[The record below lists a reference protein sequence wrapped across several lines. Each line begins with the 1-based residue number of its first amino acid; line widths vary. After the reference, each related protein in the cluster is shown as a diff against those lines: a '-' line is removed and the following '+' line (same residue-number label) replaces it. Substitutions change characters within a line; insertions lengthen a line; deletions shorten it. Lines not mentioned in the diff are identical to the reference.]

1 MKKRTDR
8 ITALYCR
15 LSRDDEQE
23 GISGSIKNQQS
34 ILEKYAKEN
43 GFANTRVFIDDGW
56 SGTNFARPA
65 FMEIMELAE
74 QGLIETLIV
83 KDHSRLGRNRL
94 VIGQLLEEDFDRLG
108 VRYIA
113 IMDNIDTDKG
123 INDIV
128 PMQDL
133 FNEWHAKNTSQKV
146 RNVFKNKGNSGVQ
159 LTTNPPFGYMK
170 NPDNPNEWLIDE
182 PAADVVRKIFALCI
196 QGYGP
201 TQIAKQLK
209 ALEIMTPCAY
219 WNSIGRNC
227 ATPPANV
234 YGWCSDTVST
244 ILSKQEYIG
253 DTINFRTTTKSFKN
267 KKKVEKPKEEWKV
280 FKNTHPA
287 IISEEDFNIV
297 QELRK
302 NKRRPNRTGI
312 VSMFSGLVYCADC
325 GQKMY
330 YSATNNYKHENA
342 NFFCSSFRKDTS
354 TCSMHYIREKV
365 IYDLVL
371 EDMNRVFYF
380 IRNFENDFAKAKM
393 QDFDIEQ
400 RKELIAKQ
408 KELEKSKKRIN
419 DIDTLIQKLYEDNA
433 MGKLSDE
440 RYTTMSVSLEREQK
454 ELKAIIPTMEQEL
467 QQSIDKTESLQHF
480 ISKVKQITE
489 PTELTN
495 ELVNEFIEK
504 IVVSAP
510 TKVNGKRY
518 QTVDIYYNG
527 VGVIDDITSTEFA
540 NNFSKNKFTIK
551 RLIKNSIAETI
562 LFILFQG
569 NLSVHPLYVGYTLC
583 LLFLLYRV
591 EIKNMAV

>member
-1 MKKRTDR
+1 MKRRTDR

-15 LSRDDEQE
+15 LSRDDEQD
-23 GISGSIKNQQS
+23 GLSGSIKNQQS

-94 VIGQLLEEDFDRLG
+94 VVGQLLEEDFDRLG

-113 IMDNIDTDKG
+113 IMDNIDTKNG
-123 INDIV
+123 ISDLV

-146 RNVFKNKGNSGVQ
+146 RNVFKNKGNSGVP

-170 NPDNPNEWLIDE
+170 NPNNPSEWLIDE
-182 PAADVVRKIFALCI
+182 PAAAVVRKIFALCI

-201 TQIAKQLK
+201 TQIAKKLK

-227 ATPPANV
+227 ATPPENI

-253 DTINFRTTTKSFKN
+253 DTVNFRTTKKSFKN
-267 KKKVEKPKEEWKV
+267 KKKIERPKEEWKI

-287 IISEEDFNIV
+287 IICEADFNLV

-302 NKRRPNRTGI
+302 NKRRPNRTGF

-330 YSATNNYKHENA
+330 YSSTNNYKHEQA

-371 EDMNRVFYF
+371 EDMNRVIYF
-380 IRNFENDFAKAKM
+380 IRTFEEEFAKAKM
-393 QDFDIEQ
+393 QDFDIKH

-408 KELEKSKKRIN
+408 KELEKSKNRFN
-419 DIDTLIQKLYEDNA
+419 DIDTIIQKLYEDNA
-433 MGKLSDE
+433 LGKLSDE
-440 RYTTMSVSLEREQK
+440 RYAIMSVSLEREQK
-454 ELKAIIPTMEQEL
+454 ELNAIIPTMEQEL
-467 QQSIDKTESLQHF
+467 QKSIDKTESLQHF
-480 ISKVKQITE
+480 ISKVKRITE
-489 PTELTN
+489 PTELTS
-495 ELVNEFIEK
+495 EIVNEFIEK

-510 TKVNGKRY
+510 IRIDGKRH

-527 VGVIDDITSTEFA
+527 VGLIDCNDSNEFA
-540 NNFSKNKFTIK
+540 NNFNKDKF
-551 RLIKNSIAETI
+551 LIKMITKEKTA
-562 LFILFQG
+562 
-569 NLSVHPLYVGYTLC
+569 
-583 LLFLLYRV
+583 
-591 EIKNMAV
+591 